1 MLSSTLTSRV
11 RVMKKGRMT
20 SNTMRREERMAGLGT
35 FIVRELRI
43 RSDKFLTVITEVS
56 KLSSD
61 DLHLTYNGHAES

>member
-43 RSDKFLTVITEVS
+43 RSDKFLTVITEV
-56 KLSSD
+56 
-61 DLHLTYNGHAES
+61 